1 MLAGAEGNHC
11 HREPKAWQ
19 SRPAKTVAPGRF
31 IAVDHLRGFVVLLVV
46 LHHTVLAY
54 CVSGHTDHHDYA
66 LSSAPIIDSQR
77 WAGFDLLALLNDSFF
92 MPLMFLLSGLFVWDG
107 LARKGAWL
115 YLRGRLLRLGLPFA
129 VAVLT
134 IVPLAYYPSFRQAG
148 GPPSF
153 VAFWITTVTV
163 GPWPSGPP
171 WFVAVLL
178 LFDALAAVIFILFGR
193 PDPVQASAR
202 VATPGLCLSVLLAGS
217 FLAYL
222 PLLARFGPFRW
233 VGIGPL
239 AVQASRMGLYAVY
252 FAAGALLGT
261 AALRSGASPLRDG
274 LARRWPAWVLCAAAA
289 AAVLVGVALAWIAV
303 RTALPT
309 GAWLVA
315 YAVAFITFCA
325 AACFAWSAVFLR
337 FAGHP
342 SAAWDAL
349 AANSY
354 GIYLLHYPAVTWV
367 QYGLLPMPAP
377 AAVKAV
383 TTFAVA
389 VLASWAGAV
398 MLRRIPGVSHA
409 L

>member
-1 MLAGAEGNHC
+1 M
-11 HREPKAWQ
+11 
-19 SRPAKTVAPGRF
+19 PAKTVAPGRF

-46 LHHTVLAY
+46 LHHSILAY
-54 CVSGHTDHHDYA
+54 RVSGHTDHHNYA
-66 LSSAPIIDSQR
+66 LSSAPVIDPHR

-115 YLRGRLLRLGLPFA
+115 YLRGRLLRLGLPCA
-129 VAVLT
+129 LAVLT

-148 GPPSF
+148 GPPGF
-153 VAFWITTVTV
+153 VAFWTTTVTV

-178 LFDALAAVIFILFGR
+178 LLDALAAVMFILFGR
-193 PDPVQASAR
+193 PEPVLAPAR
-202 VATPGLCLSVLLAGS
+202 IATPGLCLSVLLAGS

-222 PLLARFGPFRW
+222 PLLERFAPSRW
-233 VGIGPL
+233 LSFGPL
-239 AVQASRMGLYAVY
+239 AVQASRMGLYAFY
-252 FAAGALLGT
+252 FGAGALLGT

-274 LARRWPAWVLCAAAA
+274 LARRWPTWVLCAAAA
-289 AAVLVGVALAWIAV
+289 ATLLVGVALAWIAV
-303 RTALPT
+303 RKALPE

-315 YAVAFITFCA
+315 YAVAFVTFCA
-325 AACFAWSAVFLR
+325 AACFAWSAVFFR
-337 FAGHP
+337 FGSHP

-354 GIYLLHYPAVTWV
+354 GVYLLHYPAVTWV
-367 QYGLLPMPAP
+367 QYGLLHVPAA
-377 AAVKAV
+377 AAVKAA

-389 VLASWAGAV
+389 VLASWAGTV
-398 MLRRIPGVSHA
+398 MLRRIPGVSRA